1 MKKKRKIKRK
11 GRKVI
16 DKRDGRGKKKKK
28 KRIESK
34 IMLIK
39 YEKSQII
46 VK

>member
-28 KRIESK
+28 RIESK

>member
-16 DKRDGRGKKKKK
+16 DKRDGRGKKKK
-28 KRIESK
+28 RIESK
-34 IMLIK
+34 VMLIK

>member
-28 KRIESK
+28 KESN
-34 IMLIK
+34 
-39 YEKSQII
+39 ESNVDQI
-46 VK
+46 

>member
-16 DKRDGRGKKKKK
+16 VKEMGGARKKKKNRTK
-28 KRIESK
+28 V
-34 IMLIK
+34 MLIK